1 MPAVQSGGTAGG
13 KGDKNPGGQASK
25 VTSQRRQGQGRA
37 ACYLRNKSVKLDR
50 VRACRSDSK
59 LVPVTAVGGP
69 RRNPV
74 DADVRF
80 HTQYRLVLQLGRHL
94 DSARTAAGGGASAR
108 GRDVEPGC

>member
-1 MPAVQSGGTAGG
+1 MAG
-13 KGDKNPGGQASK
+13 KGGLLPEKQ
-25 VTSQRRQGQGRA
+25 
-37 ACYLRNKSVKLDR
+37 SVKLDR

-94 DSARTAAGGGASAR
+94 DSARCAAGGGASAR
-108 GRDVEPGC
+108 GRDVESGC